1 MSTPNRRWAEPR
13 AEGAAHPTR
22 ASSSQQRDP
31 REYEDELQLLRE
43 ENKSLKQHHREQEDK
58 MRQLGTQ
65 MVRIREGLQNQAI
78 QKETVPV
85 KKAGQRKELSQA
97 DRIAQLELELAQR
110 DAKEEKMAQQVT
122 YYKHVAFSQAQP
134 SRGGARP
141 TKRMV
146 RPSSAPGR
154 PALGAVATPAAAR
167 TALTP
172 VVEAVPS
179 AFGAGDVTAVDGHAA
194 DDRTNALLQ
203 MLQDKERQILELQQ
217 QQDRSGAA
225 LPASTVGAPPPPLAT
240 GSTHESAQ
248 LVEVRRNLK
257 DRTAKLTVLQ
267 QRFDHLQARFNTLR
281 DNHDKVLAQMQDL
294 NRVIRDERMENTR
307 LKQENHSSG
316 VLHDDLQE
324 KQTQIETL
332 LSEKQA
338 AEDENRR
345 LIAQAFSDAEANELA
360 VTKQALMQRDGEIK
374 RLKHR
379 LSQLDDRQKVHEE
392 KNTTMDQKLE
402 QAHQERDAAK
412 RNLQKVQA
420 ELQLRL
426 ADIEGLE
433 RRVALLVGDSG
444 VAPEDLERALAM
456 VRDAGRS
463 SAGAGDGSLR
473 LQDTDLSALGL
484 SPLAKKQVQEILI
497 QNSELIM
504 QLEKTEQLLKIAQ
517 KMSDTLKAELESR
530 RKSETEERTSLQKQ
544 LALRTQELAE
554 AKSAQLHASEQLS
567 SLATAKPGAAS
578 KKAAVDMDAMSVA
591 DSVISEGTNDEL
603 DVRPDENIF
612 ELHIVSA
619 KLQQDYFS
627 ALPATFM
634 SFDFF
639 QHDTQATPL
648 RQGLNPEYDFT
659 AQYILVVDDLFM
671 TYAAKNVLTL
681 DLNQSWGVEVQQVA
695 RCEVPLREL
704 LQAKRG
710 KMHKYAQ
717 IYSVPPPAEF
727 AGSDAQLA
735 NLKPRVVGSV
745 VYEMRMRRRIDV
757 EVHSFMQRFPDVAS
771 LALAPLKPGQRTKE
785 ALITVRSCSSL
796 RLRPHGQHAAPYVT
810 FEFFEFGVQ
819 ETSAGDGSD
828 PRFEQSFRF
837 PVDLDGEFGEYLK
850 QASLRFTVFDEN
862 EEESNGMLGQASMPL
877 APLLANPVMQNDLP
891 LQDLKLQPAGTLVVA
906 MELRDVSQPKP
917 INLQAVGSDADTAA
931 VTIQSIYRGN
941 ATRKSGGSGPEGAV
955 DLVLRVHRMV
965 LSEEVQQQE
974 ANSSVCVEVDM
985 LGLAPELKTKSFY
998 PKISGNNIDF
1008 EHAIHVKSDG
1018 AEAEVLRK
1026 LVLSSDDQD
1035 SDIFLTAVAATSRGG
1050 TRSLGVAYIN
1060 LKEQWKKG
1068 RGVSISLPIKGND
1081 ERPVGTLDVS
1091 LDAAAAVHR
1100 AVASDSVRVD
1110 VMELLPNDA
1119 LRQDTSVGDV
1129 WVEVDL
1135 FGLADASELKT
1146 KPLRKGAAGPLDF
1159 AFSHTAKVAAGS
1171 KAQKLLQKALR
1182 SADEQDSDVYFV
1194 LKGRTPQGTERELGE
1209 GFLNLEAMLREG
1221 ADKVRTA
1228 LQLKVKG
1235 GGQGPTL
1242 MVSLL
1247 AVEALRRLK
1256 APPADDSLRID
1267 VGQLT
1272 LAEPAKND
1280 KNIDEVFVE
1289 IDVMGLAGEKPLQ
1302 TPALKRK
1309 GGATLHF
1316 EYSQTLTLPNGSTE
1330 LKTLREAL
1338 VSKEEQDSDIY
1349 FTVKTRDV
1357 RGATKE
1363 LGQGFVNLEKMGKEN
1378 KDVEGANVD
1387 IVASKGATVV
1397 ASLNLSVLAL
1407 GVMRRALAVKGVT
1420 TEAVRV
1426 EVSRLVLE
1434 QAVRQ
1439 DPNILDVWVEVDLA
1453 GLTEA
1458 GLVDPSALRTKAV
1471 AVKKAAAID
1480 FGYAHSVGVAPG
1492 SREQQELAN
1501 ALRSSDEQ
1509 DADVYFALKTRGASG
1524 ERELGQG
1531 YVNLRSLLRDQRD
1544 IRSAGVKL
1552 QSAQGNVGTLTVSV
1566 LALEA
1571 LRAASAPP
1579 PPGTAPVDAFL
1590 GKSSSAPSG
1599 RSDAVRVDVSRLSLS
1614 PAVTKDTSVTDL
1626 YVEVDLF
1633 GLGDPAS
1640 LRTKRLKKAATVDFG
1655 YTYSVGVAPGSKA
1668 QAELTNAL
1676 RSSDEQDADV
1686 YFALKSGERELGQG
1700 YVNLRSV
1707 LSKQSDIRS
1716 TDVQLQSAQG
1726 SAGTLTVSVLALEA
1740 LRAASAPPPPGTA
1753 PKPLGASGSAPS
1765 LDEQLMV
1772 RLDSLTLGASSQRSA
1787 SQQRFFISIEFLGSE
1802 FQSRDLVKPSA
1813 AAPLQINQQ
1822 FAFPV
1827 DSAHPAT
1834 QEKLIRAMR
1843 AEATAAQSAIQF
1855 RLFYTASK
1863 DEGEELADGSIN
1875 LRKLW
1880 EATPQQELQ
1889 GHKLALVDPDTRETS
1904 YLVISTNVLPA
1915 LKRILRR

>member
-1 MSTPNRRWAEPR
+1 M
-13 AEGAAHPTR
+13 
-22 ASSSQQRDP
+22 SSQQRDP
-31 REYEDELQLLRE
+31 REYDDELQVLRE

-65 MVRIREGLQNQAI
+65 MVRIREGLQNQAV

-85 KKAGQRKELSQA
+85 KKAGQKKELSQA
-97 DRIAQLELELAQR
+97 DKIAQLELELAQR
-110 DAKEEKMAQQVT
+110 DAKEEKMSQQVT

-154 PALGAVATPAAAR
+154 PTLGTPAAAR

-179 AFGAGDVTAVDGHAA
+179 VFGDGTDAG

-217 QQDRSGAA
+217 QQDRSGGA
-225 LPASTVGAPPPPLAT
+225 LPASAGSVPLPSLAS
-240 GSTHESAQ
+240 GSAHESAQ

-379 LSQLDDRQKVHEE
+379 LSQLDDRQKVHDE
-392 KNTTMDQKLE
+392 KHTTLDQKLE
-402 QAHQERDAAK
+402 HAHQERDAAK

-420 ELQLRL
+420 EQQLRL
-426 ADIEGLE
+426 ADVEGLE

-463 SAGAGDGSLR
+463 GAGGAGDGSLR
-473 LQDTDLSALGL
+473 LQDMDLNALGL

-530 RKSETEERTSLQKQ
+530 RRSETEERTSLQKQ

-554 AKSAQLHASEQLS
+554 AKSARLHASEQLS
-567 SLATAKPGAAS
+567 SLASAKPGAAS
-578 KKAAVDMDAMSVA
+578 KKGVDFDTMSVA
-591 DSVISEGTNDEL
+591 DSVISEGDNDEL
-603 DVRPDENIF
+603 DVRPDENVF

-648 RQGLNPEYDFT
+648 RQGLTPEYDFT

-681 DLNQSWGVEVQQVA
+681 DLHQSWGVEVQLVA
-695 RCEVPLREL
+695 RCDVPLREL

-717 IYSVPPPAEF
+717 IFSVPPSAEF

-757 EVHSFMQRFPDVAS
+757 EVHSFMQRFPDIAS
-771 LALAPLKPGQRTKE
+771 LALAPLKAGQRAKE

-796 RLRPHGQHAAPYVT
+796 RLRPHGQHASPYVT
-810 FEFFEFGVQ
+810 FEFFEFGMQ

-862 EEESNGMLGQASMPL
+862 EEESNAMLGQASMPL
-877 APLLANPVMQNDLP
+877 AQLLANPAIQNDLP

-917 INLQAVGSDADTAA
+917 INLQAAGSDADTAA
-931 VTIQSIYRGN
+931 VTIQSIYRGS
-941 ATRKSGGSGPEGAV
+941 ATRKTGGAGPEGAV

-965 LSEEVQQQE
+965 LSEAVQQQE
-974 ANSSVCVEVDM
+974 ANSSVSVEVDF

-1018 AEAEVLRK
+1018 AEAEVLRR

-1050 TRSLGVAYIN
+1050 TRSLGVAYVN

-1100 AVASDSVRVD
+1100 AVASDAVRVD

-1135 FGLADASELKT
+1135 FGLADATELRT

-1159 AFSHTAKVAAGS
+1159 GFSHTAKVTSGS

-1221 ADKVRTA
+1221 ADKVRAA

-1235 GGQGPTL
+1235 GGVGPTL

-1256 APPADDSLRID
+1256 APPADDTLRID

-1309 GGATLHF
+1309 GGAALHF
-1316 EYSQTLTLPNGSTE
+1316 EYSQTLALPDGSTE
-1330 LKTLREAL
+1330 LKTLRDAL

-1357 RGATKE
+1357 RGAAKE
-1363 LGQGFVNLEKMGKEN
+1363 LGQGFVNLEKMGKAN
-1378 KDVEGANVD
+1378 KDVEGATVD

-1420 TEAVRV
+1420 TQAVRI
-1426 EVSRLVLE
+1426 EVSRLILT
-1434 QAVRQ
+1434 QAVRK
-1439 DPNILDVWVEVDLA
+1439 DPSILDVWVEVDLV
-1453 GLTEA
+1453 GLSEA
-1458 GLVDPSALRTKAV
+1458 GLVDPSALRTKP
-1471 AVKKAAAID
+1471 VKKAAAID

-1501 ALRSSDEQ
+1501 ALRSADEQ

-1544 IRSAGVKL
+1544 IRSTDVKL
-1552 QSAQGNVGTLTVSV
+1552 QSGQGSAGTVTVSV

-1571 LRAASAPP
+1571 LRAASAPAAAGVA
-1579 PPGTAPVDAFL
+1579 PGVALGVAPGVAPVDAFL
-1590 GKSSSAPSG
+1590 GKSSSTVGG

-1640 LRTKRLKKAATVDFG
+1640 LRTKPLKKAATIDFG
-1655 YTYSVGVAPGSKA
+1655 YTYSAAVAPGSKA
-1668 QAELTNAL
+1668 QAELANAL
-1676 RSSDEQDADV
+1676 RSADEQDADV
-1686 YFALKSGERELGQG
+1686 YFALKTRGASGERELGQG
-1700 YVNLRSV
+1700 YVNLRS
-1707 LSKQSDIRS
+1707 LLRDQRDIRS
-1716 TDVQLQSAQG
+1716 TDVKLQSAQG
-1726 SAGTLTVSVLALEA
+1726 SAGTVTVSVLALEA
-1740 LRAASAPPPPGTA
+1740 LRAASGQTAAGAAPVA
-1753 PKPLGASGSAPS
+1753 RQPLGASGSAPS

-1787 SQQRFFISIEFLGSE
+1787 SQQRFFVSIEFLGAE
-1802 FQSRDLVKPSA
+1802 FQSRDLVKPST

-1834 QEKLIRAMR
+1834 QQKLIRAMR
-1843 AEATAAQSAIQF
+1843 ADATAAQSAIQF
-1855 RLFYTASK
+1855 RLYYTASK
-1863 DEGEELADGSIN
+1863 DEGEELADGSVN

-1889 GHKLALVDPDTRETS
+1889 GHRLALVDPDTRETS